1 MPVENCAIYLLP
13 SQFFEDINTLYQ
25 NPWNCK
31 WGIMCKV
38 NGSMGIVLLE
48 RQLGKYVFILQSQ
61 YVK

>member
-1 MPVENCAIYLLP
+1 MPVGNCAIYLLP

-25 NPWNCK
+25 NPWNWK
-31 WGIMCKV
+31 QGIMCKV

-48 RQLGKYVFILQSQ
+48 RQMGKYVFILQSQ

>member
-13 SQFFEDINTLYQ
+13 SQFFEVINTLYQ
-25 NPWNCK
+25 NHWNWK

-38 NGSMGIVLLE
+38 NGSVGIVLLE
-48 RQLGKYVFILQSQ
+48 RQTGKYVFILQRQ